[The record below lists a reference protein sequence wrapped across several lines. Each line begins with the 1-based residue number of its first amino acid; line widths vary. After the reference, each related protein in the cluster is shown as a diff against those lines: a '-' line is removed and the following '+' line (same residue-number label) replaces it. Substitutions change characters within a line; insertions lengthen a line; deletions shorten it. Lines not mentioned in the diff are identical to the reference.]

1 MRRTLAILAP
11 IALALTLTG
20 CGSNSGT
27 VTKGE
32 ETESATT
39 EQSAPAEE
47 IVEEEAVEE
56 PASTNPTFGDTYTWP
71 DGLAITISAPQEIT
85 LSNEYMGE
93 LYDLSVGPVLAFD
106 VTVHNGTDKD
116 VEAIMINTQMTSGSS
131 ESEAVFATE
140 EGLDMPSTTIL
151 PGKDLTWK
159 VGYVVADPADLQ
171 LSVSDLNNFSN
182 DKIHFTN

>member
-1 MRRTLAILAP
+1 MNRKLLAIAAIPTLILSLA
-11 IALALTLTG
+11 A
-20 CGSNSGT
+20 CGSSSGT

-32 ETESATT
+32 ETVTV

-47 IVEEEAVEE
+47 IVEEEVVEE

-159 VGYVVADPADLQ
+159 VGYIVADPADLQ

-182 DKIHFTN
+182 DKVHFTN

>member
-1 MRRTLAILAP
+1 MKKILAIAAP
-11 IALALTLTG
+11 IALAITLTG

-32 ETESATT
+32 ETETVT
-39 EQSAPAEE
+39 VEQSAPAEE
-47 IVEEEAVEE
+47 TVEEEVEAE

-85 LSNEYMGE
+85 LSNEYVGE

-116 VEAIMINTQMTSGSS
+116 VEAMAINMQMTSGSKQA
-131 ESEAVFATE
+131 ESVFASEDGIDIPTV
-140 EGLDMPSTTIL
+140 TIL
-151 PGKDLTWK
+151 PGKDLSWK
-159 VGYVVADPADLQ
+159 VAYVVADPADLQ

-182 DKIHFTN
+182 DKVHFTN